1 MKASRYLWWFLVTH
15 MVGTWT
21 YVGGKAVFSRHARG
35 LRRFRPL
42 MEPILTGLFLLHV
55 WQGTRT
61 ALRLQANKR
70 LVSGAAL
77 VMFLAYHLQSLRF
90 RTEGDLYSTTRRDL
104 THHWYLYELGLL
116 ALASHLSR
124 PWIPV
129 GMALGPVLVAVFQ
142 TPVN

>member
-21 YVGGKAVFSRHARG
+21 YVGGKVVFSRHERG
-35 LRRFRPL
+35 VGRVRPIV
-42 MEPILTGLFLLHV
+42 EPILTGLFLLHV

-61 ALRLQANKR
+61 ALRLQLNNR
-70 LVSGAAL
+70 LVSGAVL
-77 VMFLAYHLQSLRF
+77 GMFVAYHLQSLRF
-90 RTEGDLYSTTRRDL
+90 RTEGDLYSTTRQEL
-104 THHWYLYELGLL
+104 TQHWYLYELGLL

-129 GMALGPVLVAVFQ
+129 GMALGPIIGTVWR
-142 TPVN
+142 